1 MLLALKVDPELVV
14 KSSRGKT
21 PEQKRQE
28 DLRIK
33 LHMEKKLEKFI
44 ERNVVCTSRQHE
56 TSLQY
61 EIKDGG
67 TTISNQGTHRTT
79 D

>member
-1 MLLALKVDPELVV
+1 
-14 KSSRGKT
+14 
-21 PEQKRQE
+21 
-28 DLRIK
+28 
-33 LHMEKKLEKFI
+33 MEKKLEKFI

-67 TTISNQGTHRTT
+67 TTISNPGTHRTT